1 MNKEENKN
9 IDSKKVNEMGVV
21 LSDNDLDGVAGGH
34 GQRGTNTPEIDSFI
48 KRALIDNNVTEVRNE

>member
-21 LSDNDLDGVAGGH
+21 LSDNDLDGVAGGD
-34 GQRGTNTPEIDSFI
+34 QRGTNTFEVDSLVKKLFI
-48 KRALIDNNVTEVRNE
+48 NKSVTEVKNK